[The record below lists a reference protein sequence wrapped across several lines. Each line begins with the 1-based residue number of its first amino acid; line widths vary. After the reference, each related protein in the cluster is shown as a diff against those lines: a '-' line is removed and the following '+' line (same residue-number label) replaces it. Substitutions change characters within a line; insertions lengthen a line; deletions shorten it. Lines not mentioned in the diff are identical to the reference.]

1 MPFATVDG
9 VRFAYQDVGS
19 GFPLVWCHE
28 FAGTMDSWEAQVRY
42 FSRRYRVITY
52 NARGYP
58 PTDVPA
64 DWRTYAHDQQA
75 RDLHALLRHLG
86 ITQAFVGGLSM
97 GAYKTLTFGMAH
109 PEMCRALIVAG
120 VGTGST
126 NPEAFKEDAERRAG
140 IIEAGGMR
148 AMESYTSGITRSR
161 YRQKDPAGWRAFH
174 EAFLAHSP
182 LGAANSLRGFM
193 ANRPSIFSLEAQ
205 LRTLPMPVLLMTGD
219 EDEPCI
225 EPSIFLKRV
234 IPRSGL
240 VMLPQSGHAI
250 NIEEPAPFNDA
261 VAEFLAQVE
270 AGRWEPL
277 DPGSGDVWR
286 LERR

>member
-1 MPFATVDG
+1 MPFVTLNG
-9 VRFAYQDVGS
+9 VQFAYRDVGS

-28 FAGTMDSWEAQVRY
+28 FAGTMDSWEAQVRH
-42 FSRRYRVITY
+42 FSRRYRVISY
-52 NARGYP
+52 NARGFP
-58 PTDVPA
+58 PTGVPV
-64 DWRTYAHDQQA
+64 DWHTYAYDQQA

-86 ITQAFVGGLSM
+86 IVQAFVGGLSM
-97 GAYKTLTFGMAH
+97 GAYTTLISGIAH
-109 PEMCRALIVAG
+109 PELCRALIVAG

-126 NPEAFKEDAERRAG
+126 NPEAFKEDAERRAAVL
-140 IIEAGGMR
+140 EAGGMK
-148 AMESYTSGITRSR
+148 AMESYTSGSTRSR
-161 YRQKDPAGWRAFH
+161 YRQKDPAGWLAFH
-174 EAFLAHSP
+174 EAFMAHSP
-182 LGAANSLRGFM
+182 QGAANTLRGFQ
-193 ANRPSIFSLEAQ
+193 ANRPSIFSLDAQ
-205 LRTLPMPVLLMTGD
+205 LRALPMPVLLMAGD

-225 EPSIFLKRV
+225 APSVFLKRV

-250 NIEEPAPFNDA
+250 NIEEPAAFNGA

-277 DPGSGDVWR
+277 DPGSGDVWQ